1 MPRREEIQMARA
13 LARSLADP
21 DLSAA
26 LASKQGGGAQAKP
39 LCTSNKRAPVL
50 SVPIAKPAEAAA
62 APVSPLTPLCRHTG
76 EPPRAPGRRAIE
88 QPVPVRPLRSD
99 RRPGGGG
106 VILAPPVSHS
116 VRSHSTCESC
126 ATLPPSDV
134 PARLRLLFDRG
145 HKRRNGCSTREQS
158 HGHDRPPLGVTR
170 RGAGP
175 ISRPLSHRCDAVRLA
190 VARALTA
197 LR

>member
-106 VILAPPVSHS
+106 CSSPRRYHIPYARTPRASRVRRCRPVTCPHAFDFFSTEGTS
-116 VRSHSTCESC
+116 AEMVAVRESNL
-126 ATLPPSDV
+126 TGMID
-134 PARLRLLFDRG
+134 LRL
-145 HKRRNGCSTREQS
+145 
-158 HGHDRPPLGVTR
+158 
-170 RGAGP
+170 
-175 ISRPLSHRCDAVRLA
+175 
-190 VARALTA
+190 A
-197 LR
+197 LRDEAQVPSLGP